1 MIIKITSAFIKV
13 RKKRFLDNL
22 NLASLFQVDALLFKR
37 NPGLGR
43 VDCGLEMMETNKYFN
58 AGGRLHHSLHS
69 KQPCPYPPH
78 HYC

>member
-43 VDCGLEMMETNKYFN
+43 VD
-58 AGGRLHHSLHS
+58 
-69 KQPCPYPPH
+69 
-78 HYC
+78 